1 MTNNVPALAGEV
13 WIRKARALLLP
24 SPFYAL
30 DPAGEPVRAERLRK
44 YLAQC
49 FHRCGVAVLD
59 ESEEDQKARQQAAN
73 DGYEAEVHFRA
84 HVQQKQ
90 SASVSLKHP
99 LSAEQQADP
108 YVHLESGQVQEDFE
122 KFLRELPQ
130 IDSDLSSFVRNLWF
144 AVMTAK
150 GVKHSLSRVPGSV
163 LMPDHSV
170 LAHRS
175 LTAALHG
182 ARERDQAALLYL
194 HVGPVQSFIQAAR
207 RTDDLWTS
215 SFTIAFLTYIAVETV
230 AKLVG
235 PDALVFPDLAQLP
248 LAQKRLF
255 QQVVERESLTHSSLA
270 NKLLAIVP
278 LSRAAK
284 IAEAATTAVHAEWQA
299 MACAAKQEL
308 TRAGKANSDLWA
320 KWDEQISS
328 HLDMDVVIQPWPQDK
343 SKLSKLITDSGLEL
357 PYGPLP
363 VDAVDRNE
371 EDPNKQVGVFYGTL
385 FNHSHRLMAAHR
397 RAQTP
402 QSAAGDSRPK
412 CVQCVR
418 REQMGPIAADGSKHQ
433 QQWRSRTFFTELSQ
447 ALQTR
452 NAGTTQNESTQGE
465 GRDDRLSI
473 QLTQGEGLC
482 AVCLVKRLLP
492 KVYYGSDLESKLGL
506 DWSHRHDRR
515 YLRFPSVY
523 SLASAPLRYVLAAK
537 VSGEWK
543 SETKLPRDDINAW
556 TERLSALC
564 CRDGLD
570 FTHPGNLL
578 PGFRKRAERWG
589 KHLDG
594 LLDVDGSWL
603 YRERYVFDTAWRDH
617 YPDKVPSPEER
628 TKVSG
633 LLQQGSKSLGPILD
647 VAGCQPSPYLAI
659 LCADVDRMGE
669 WLTGVKAPTWGKIA
683 TDVTL
688 PSELTDKKRPLYPA
702 LGADLSRRLGKLAT
716 ETFLEIVEQ
725 ECLGRVVYGGGDD
738 LLAFLPL
745 QTALHCM
752 NRLHQTVR
760 SVEHLGSEVT
770 LSVGLHIMHCRDPLT
785 RAIDSARKA
794 EGQAKDQGRNRFT
807 ISLGKRS
814 GAPILFTLPWQ
825 LGMQA
830 RSTNLP
836 ANTIEL
842 VLSLLNKSFR
852 KKKENT
858 DTDLADT
865 ADEQETKSTQAA
877 YELEQ
882 ELLPLLE
889 GSADSPPSKL
899 VLDALFDRTRVLCG
913 FPRDQPWIGE
923 AFLWN
928 GILNKDTQSEAVLR
942 QRSENLKRFVDVLL
956 LVRFLQREEHGLQT
970 SLLLDKL
977 KQEKAL

>member
-1 MTNNVPALAGEV
+1 MNNNDPALACEV

-30 DPAGEPVRAERLRK
+30 DQAGEPVRAERLRE

-49 FHRCGVAVLD
+49 FHRCGVAVVD

-84 HVQQKQ
+84 HVPQKQ
-90 SASVSLKHP
+90 ITSAQLKHP
-99 LSAEQQADP
+99 LSAEPQADP
-108 YVHLESGQVQEDFE
+108 YVRLASGQVQEDFE

-130 IDSDLSSFVRNLWF
+130 TDRDLPSFVQNLWF
-144 AVMTAK
+144 AVMTAQ

-182 ARERDQAALLYL
+182 ARERDEAALLYL

-255 QQVVERESLTHSSLA
+255 QQVVEPESLTHSSLA

-278 LSRAAK
+278 LSHAAK
-284 IAEAATTAVHAEWQA
+284 IAEAATTAVHAEWKT

-320 KWDEQISS
+320 KWDDQISS

-343 SKLSKLITDSGLEL
+343 SKLCKFITDSGLEL

-363 VDAVDRNE
+363 VDAVDTNVD
-371 EDPNKQVGVFYGTL
+371 DPNKQVGVFYGCL
-385 FNHSHRLMAAHR
+385 FNHTHRLMAAHR

-418 REQMGPIAADGSKHQ
+418 REQMGPIAVLGSQ
-433 QQWRSRTFFTELSQ
+433 QQWLSRKFFTELSQ

-452 NAGTTQNESTQGE
+452 SAGTTQNESTQ
-465 GRDDRLSI
+465 RDDDRLSI

-506 DWSHRHDRR
+506 DWSNRHDRR

-537 VSGEWK
+537 VSGEWE
-543 SETKLPRDDINAW
+543 SETKLPRDYINAW
-556 TERLSALC
+556 TERLNALC
-564 CRDGLD
+564 GRDGLD

-589 KHLDG
+589 KQLDG

-617 YPDKVPSPEER
+617 YPDKEPSTEER

-633 LLQQGSKSLGPILD
+633 LLQQGSKSLGPTLD
-647 VAGCQPSPYLAI
+647 IAGCQPSPYLAI

-669 WLTGVKAPTWGKIA
+669 WLTGVQAPRWGKIA

-688 PSELTDKKRPLYPA
+688 PSELTDEKRPLYPA

-752 NRLHQTVR
+752 NRLNQTVR

-794 EGQAKDQGRNRFT
+794 EEQAKDKGRNRFT
-807 ISLGKRS
+807 ISLNKRS

-825 LGMQA
+825 LGMHA

-842 VLSLLNKSFR
+842 VLGLLNESFR
-852 KKKENT
+852 KNI

-865 ADEQETKSTQAA
+865 DAEQETKSAQAA
-877 YELEQ
+877 YELDQ
-882 ELLPLLE
+882 ELLPLLK
-889 GSADSPPSKL
+889 GSADSSPSKL

-923 AFLWN
+923 ALLWN
-928 GILNKDTQSEAVLR
+928 GIMKNDAQSEDVLR
-942 QRSENLKRFVDVLL
+942 QRSENLKRFVHVLL

-977 KQEKAL
+977 KQEKAP